1 MENMKNLNFAE
12 MSDNELNSVSGGAKV
27 SKSIE
32 IGDRVKAADGRA
44 CPNCGGKIGT
54 VEMLNYTT
62 KVIKCE
68 KCKKH
73 IMSFTDSNQ
82 VVKV

>member
-1 MENMKNLNFAE
+1 MKNTIFTE
-12 MSDNELNSVSGGAKV
+12 MSDNDLNTISAGANV

-32 IGDRVKAADGRA
+32 VGDRVKAADGRA

-73 IMSFTDSNQ
+73 IMSFTDSKQ